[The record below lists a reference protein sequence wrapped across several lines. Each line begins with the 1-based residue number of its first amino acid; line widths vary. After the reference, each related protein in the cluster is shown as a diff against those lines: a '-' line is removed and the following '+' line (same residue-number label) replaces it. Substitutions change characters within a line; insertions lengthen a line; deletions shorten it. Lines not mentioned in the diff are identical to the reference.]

1 MEKAGIIIITILTI
15 TVLGILFYKIM
26 KGYVHEEFGKKWLMV
41 WGNKV
46 YFWQS
51 LIFMSIA
58 GTALVLYLLKWLHVL
73 SF

>member
-1 MEKAGIIIITILTI
+1 MEKIWVIIIAALSIA
-15 TVLGILFYKIM
+15 VLGVLFYKVM

-58 GTALVLYLLKWLHVL
+58 GAALVLYLLKWLHVL